1 MLLLC
6 ISFQA
11 YLHELKKNKTYFSII
26 HDAGSPLLCGLFSHC
41 RQPAHTATLQ
51 SRVVYRLLTV
61 VASPVVEH
69 KF

>member
-26 HDAGSPLLCGLFSHC
+26 HGAGSLLLCGFS
-41 RQPAHTATLQ
+41 PTADSLHTQLLS
-51 SRVVYRLLTV
+51 SRVRCTGFLLW
-61 VASPVVEH
+61 
-69 KF
+69 